1 MDFAVTG
8 ASGLIGRA
16 LVDRLRLQGHQ
27 VRRLVRPGSVLEPG
41 DVHWDPE
48 TGDVDLAALAGV
60 DGVVHLAG
68 AGVGD
73 HRWTPAYRETILQSR
88 VQGTRTIV
96 RAMSALDPKPLTLV
110 SASAI
115 GWYGDRAGELLTE
128 NSAPG
133 DGFLAEVT
141 QAWEAEAMKIEDAGI
156 RVVTIRSGIVMSRQG
171 GALGRLLPLIRLG
184 VGGPLGSGRQWW
196 SWITLED
203 ELRAIQFLLLT
214 DEVTGPVN
222 LTAPQPVHQVELV
235 NALARVAHRPSF
247 LPAPSIALR
256 LAVGGMAD
264 ESILA
269 SQRVLPFRLDQA
281 GFDFVH
287 DDIDAAASWVMRD
300 D

>member
-16 LVDRLRLQGHQ
+16 LVDRLRLQGHH
-27 VRRLVRPGSVLEPG
+27 VRRLVRAGRPLEAG
-41 DVHWDPE
+41 DVHWDPA
-48 TGDVDLAALAGV
+48 TGDVDLDALAGV

-73 HRWTPAYRETILQSR
+73 HRWTPSYRETILTSR

-96 RAMSALDPKPLTLV
+96 RAISALDPKPITLV

-115 GWYGDRAGELLTE
+115 GWYGDRGGELLTE
-128 NSAPG
+128 NSPPG
-133 DGFLAEVT
+133 KGFLADVT
-141 QAWEAEAMKIEDAGI
+141 QAWEREAMAVEDAGV
-156 RVVTIRSGIVMSRQG
+156 RAVTIRSGIVLSRSG

-203 ELRAIQFLLLT
+203 EVRAIQFLLLA
-214 DEVTGPVN
+214 DEVSGAVN

-235 NALARVAHRPSF
+235 NSLARLAHRPSF

-256 LAVGGMAD
+256 LAIGDMAN

-281 GFDFVH
+281 GFDFIH
-287 DDIDAAASWVMRD
+287 DDIDAATSWVMRD

>member
-27 VRRLVRPGSVLEPG
+27 VRRLVRPGRSLEAG

-48 TGDVDLAALAGV
+48 SGDVDLAALAGV

-73 HRWTPAYRETILQSR
+73 HRWTPSYRESILQSR

-133 DGFLAEVT
+133 TGFLAEVT
-141 QAWEAEAMKIEDAGI
+141 QAWEHEAMQIEDAGI
-156 RVVTIRSGIVMSRQG
+156 RAVTIRSGIVMSRQG

-184 VGGPLGSGRQWW
+184 IGGPLGSGRQWW

-203 ELRAIQFLLLT
+203 QLRAIQFLLLT
-214 DEVTGPVN
+214 DEVSGAVN

-256 LAVGGMAD
+256 LIVGGMAD